1 MNVSLVVLGLFT
13 VILLYAFVTR
23 LMSQPAE
30 PTREFDAPAHLI
42 GDVIQVEVRNAC
54 GEPGIAGRTREY
66 LREYGFDVVE
76 VGDHST
82 QDLERSVVIDRS
94 GDLRAAQNIARVL
107 GIPED
112 RVIQE
117 IREAYYLDASVHLG
131 QDFASLR
138 PFQ

>member
-1 MNVSLVVLGLFT
+1 
-13 VILLYAFVTR
+13 
-23 LMSQPAE
+23 MSQPAE

-76 VGDHST
+76 V
-82 QDLERSVVIDRS
+82 VVIDRS